1 MKARYH
7 IVLDGDN
14 WNIFQDA
21 STVLSI
27 DTSFV
32 SKLTSTNGW
41 TQYDYILDLSKYELL
56 YLRLACPMKSLK
68 EITKVEV
75 V

>member
-1 MKARYH
+1 MKRRYH
-7 IVLDGDN
+7 IAIDKNN
-14 WNIFQDA
+14 WNIFRDVFA
-21 STVLSI
+21 VLSI
-27 DTSFV
+27 NPELV

-41 TQYDYILDLSKYELL
+41 IQYNYLVDLSKYELL